1 MLIKKIEN
9 VDKHAVNMKGIKN
22 AFRQLPIGKADNT
35 PNFSFRV
42 FTLEPGGHT
51 PYHIHEW
58 EHLNYFISGK
68 GAIKDEEGQI
78 HEVGP
83 GDFSLLMPH
92 EKHQYLNTS
101 ESEDLVFICAVMKEY
116 E

>member
-1 MLIKKIEN
+1 MLIKKINDIAKEP
-9 VDKHAVNMKGIKN
+9 VNMECSKN

-51 PYHIHEW
+51 PYHVHQS
-58 EHLNYFISGK
+58 EHVNYFISGK
-68 GAIKDEEGQI
+68 GAIKDEEGLM
-78 HEVGP
+78 HEVGA
-83 GDFSLLMPH
+83 GDFSLILPQ

-101 ESEDLVFICAVMKEY
+101 DSEDLVFICAVMKEY